1 MDPSGHYLT
10 SDALFTVDRFSSTR
24 PDFKKVTKKHK
35 TLNPEDIAESYDELA
50 AKIKLVNLTQY
61 QATDAGQYQQIVR
74 EVFNMYSKQTIQPFV
89 SKIFTLDDINKAVKF
104 AQGKKCIGKI
114 LIKVGSDV

>member
-1 MDPSGHYLT
+1 MHPSGQYLT
-10 SDALFTVDRFSSTR
+10 SDPVFTVERFYNTK

-35 TLNPEDIAESYDELA
+35 TLNPDDIVENYDELA
-50 AKIKLVNLTQY
+50 AKIKLVNLTHYQSTDAEQY
-61 QATDAGQYQQIVR
+61 QKIVR
-74 EVFNMYSKQTIQPFV
+74 DVFSMYSKETIQPFV
-89 SKIFTLDDINKAVKF
+89 SKTFRLDDINKAVKF